1 MAHWP
6 EHFFSVRNFALP
18 LVRAPFYEP
27 LSFAYLHGSEAVT
40 FFFCLSGFIFYW
52 LYADAVD
59 GGGIGFGRFV
69 VLRFSRLY
77 PLHLATL
84 LFLVLLVPII
94 HALLGADFVYQYN
107 DWYHFFLNLVFAQYW
122 GFEHGYS
129 WNGPSWS
136 ISVEIALYTLFFVV
150 CRTFRPSARQV
161 TCLIVVA
168 LAAARFS
175 IITSSAVAFFC
186 GGLTYDRFP
195 VCTAISIKVC
205 RTRCYR
211 SDDFLWALLARL
223 TDKNSAASFV
233 DAIRNATPAGTIS
246 GLASRAAQI
255 FCGRV
260 REFALFPSLIFTFA
274 FLEFCYSFPGMAGI
288 GWDRQYKFRR
298 VPASFS
304 VAMHRPLRGVV
315 VCNAERHFRSA
326 FYVHYSLG
334 GTSFYL
340 PSAAIAG

>member
-1 MAHWP
+1 M
-6 EHFFSVRNFALP
+6 
-18 LVRAPFYEP
+18 
-27 LSFAYLHGSEAVT
+27 
-40 FFFCLSGFIFYW
+40 
-52 LYADAVD
+52 
-59 GGGIGFGRFV
+59 GRFV
-69 VLRFSRLY
+69 VSRFSRLY

-136 ISVEIALYTLFFVV
+136 ISVEVALYILFFVV
-150 CRTFRPSARQV
+150 CRSFRPSARQV

-186 GGLTYDRFP
+186 GGLTYYCFLF
-195 VCTAISIKVC
+195 AQH
-205 RTRCYR
+205 YR
-211 SDDFLWALLARL
+211 SKFIVLAAIALTILLWTLLARL

-274 FLEFCYSFPGMAGI
+274 FLESATPSLGWRALGGI
-288 GWDRQYKFRR
+288 GNISFGVYLLHFPLQCIALCAALWFAMPSDTFAQPSTFIIVSVILILSAVGSYRWLER
-298 VPASFS
+298 PA
-304 VAMHRPLRGVV
+304 MLTLRTRNGWYGKR
-315 VCNAERHFRSA
+315 AQAS
-326 FYVHYSLG
+326 
-334 GTSFYL
+334 
-340 PSAAIAG
+340 